1 MGPSTPLRQRRLRL
15 WAAVV
20 GAAAVIAAIVVLVL
34 PLLTRGPSTLP
45 GRPYHAASASTA
57 PATTVAPAPSCVP
70 SSTPAEAAPAAANMA
85 PVALK
90 IPAIGVSTNVVDVG
104 LNPDRTLQVPPLD
117 YAGTHE
123 TAWYDLG
130 PPPGRVG
137 PSVIVGHV
145 DSSTGP
151 AVFYRLGSLAPGS
164 TIEVTAAN
172 CQKVNFVVTS
182 VKEYPKAQF
191 PSQKVYGP
199 VSDAELRLVTCGG
212 AFDPSTGHYL
222 SNIVAYATM
231 AGAG

>member
-1 MGPSTPLRQRRLRL
+1 
-15 WAAVV
+15 
-20 GAAAVIAAIVVLVL
+20 
-34 PLLTRGPSTLP
+34 
-45 GRPYHAASASTA
+45 
-57 PATTVAPAPSCVP
+57 
-70 SSTPAEAAPAAANMA
+70 MA

-90 IPAIGVSTNVVDVG
+90 IPAIGVSTSVVNVG

-117 YAGTHE
+117 YTGTHE
-123 TAWYDLG
+123 AAWYDLG

-137 PSVIVGHV
+137 ASVIVGHV

-151 AVFYRLGSLAPGS
+151 AVFYRLGSLSPGS